1 MKSFYTKVSALL
13 LVLSIGLSA
22 SYGQKVERIQ
32 TKIQDISISQVKGN
46 TTPDISALEYRLV
59 KMDVDA
65 IKNGLKNVSYESM
78 KKSGTVAQLEVPYP
92 DGTIHTYE
100 VVRNTTM
107 HPELAARYPE
117 IASFNAKGISHP
129 EEYGKLDIT
138 PKGFHAMIF
147 SPKQSTF
154 FIDPFN
160 ASTTEDYIVY
170 FKKNFET
177 DRDFDCGVNF
187 NSEDEVSQSSSAMP
201 FGSCELRTY
210 RLALACTGEY
220 ANFHGSN
227 TTNNDKS
234 FALAAQVT
242 TMNRV
247 NGIYE
252 QTLAITMEIIPNND
266 LLIFLNPST
275 DPYTNNNGST
285 MLGQNQTTCDNNIG
299 SANYDIGHVFSTGGG
314 GIASLQS
321 VCSSTRK
328 AQGVTGSPTP
338 RNDPFDVDYVSHE
351 IGHQFG
357 GNHTQSNSCQRNIST
372 SMEPGSASTIM
383 GYAGIC
389 SPNVQSRSDD
399 HFHGVSIQEIG
410 SFITSGGHNC
420 PIKTTLVNVPPTIIS
435 TSPNNVI
442 VPANTPFALTATATD
457 VDGDALTYLWE
468 QMDPQ
473 RSSSSYP
480 MPPLST
486 SEGGP
491 MFRSFSPS
499 ENPTRYFPSLQ
510 TLRQTGG
517 SGTWE
522 VLPSISRDLK
532 FRLIVKDNHSVGS
545 CNDHRDITVKV
556 NDAAGPFVV
565 IYPSDFGITWY
576 RTTTETVIWDVAG
589 TNVSPINC
597 STVNIYLST
606 DNGLTF
612 PETLATNVPNTGS
625 YALTVPSLPDLP
637 TNRARIM
644 VMCSDGRFFNVSKNS
659 FTISQNTMSVSE
671 LKNSSFKV
679 FPNPSKGNLNIMLSD
694 LRATEISVVDVTGRV
709 VLTDSMNEQM
719 KTLDISNFTTG
730 IYFIHLRNSEE
741 SRVIK
746 IVKE

>member
-1 MKSFYTKVSALL
+1 MKSFYTKVSALI
-13 LVLSIGLSA
+13 LVLSIGLSV
-22 SYGQKVERIQ
+22 SYSQKIERIQ
-32 TKIQDISISQVKGN
+32 SKIQDISISQVNGN
-46 TTPDISALEYRLV
+46 TTPDISAVEYRLV

-65 IKNGLKNVSYESM
+65 IKNGLKNVSYDNM
-78 KKSGTVAQLEVPYP
+78 KKSGTIAQLEVPYP
-92 DGTIHTYE
+92 DGTTHTYE

-107 HPELAARYPE
+107 HPELAAKYPE
-117 IASFNAKGISHP
+117 VASFNAKGISHP
-129 EEYGKLDIT
+129 EEYGKLDVT

-160 ASTTEDYIVY
+160 TSTTEDYIVY
-170 FKKNFET
+170 FKNNFET
-177 DRDFDCGVNF
+177 ERDFNCGVNF
-187 NSEDEVSQSSSAMP
+187 NSEEEVSQNASAMP

-234 FALAAQVT
+234 FALAAMVT

-266 LLIFLNPST
+266 LVIFLNAST
-275 DPYTNNNGST
+275 DPYSNNNGST
-285 MLGQNQTTCDNNIG
+285 MLGQNQTTCDNTIG

-321 VCSSTRK
+321 VCSNTRK

-338 RNDPFDVDYVSHE
+338 KNDPFDVDYVAHE

-357 GNHTQSNSCQRNIST
+357 GNHTQSNSCQRNIAT

-399 HFHGVSIQEIG
+399 HFHSVSIQEIG
-410 SFITSGGHNC
+410 AFITSGGHNC
-420 PIKTTLVNVPPTIIS
+420 PVKTALVNTPPSISS
-435 TSPNNVI
+435 TSPNNVV

-457 VDGDALTYLWE
+457 ADGDALTYLWE

-473 RSSSSYP
+473 RSASSYP
-480 MPPLST
+480 MPPSSA

-491 MFRSFSPS
+491 MFRSYSPS
-499 ENPTRYFPSLQ
+499 ENPTRYFPSLS

-517 SGTWE
+517 STTWE
-522 VLPSISRDLK
+522 VLPSITRDLK
-532 FRLIVKDNHSVGS
+532 FRLVVKDNHSVGS
-545 CNDHRDITVKV
+545 CNDHKDITVKV
-556 NDAAGPFVV
+556 NDAAGPFTV

-589 TNVSPINC
+589 TSATPINC
-597 STVNIYLST
+597 STVDIYLST
-606 DNGLTF
+606 DNGLSY
-612 PETLATNVPNTGS
+612 PEVLATNVPNNGQ
-625 YALTVPSLPDLP
+625 ANIIVPSLPDLP
-637 TNRARIM
+637 TNKARVM
-644 VMCSDGRFFNVSKNS
+644 VICSDGRFFNISKNS

-671 LKNSSFKV
+671 LENSSFKV

-694 LRATEISVVDVTGRV
+694 VRPTEVSILDVTGRV
-709 VLTDSMNEQM
+709 VLADSMNEQM
-719 KTLDISNFTTG
+719 KSVDISNFNTG
-730 IYFIHLRNSEE
+730 IYFIHLINSKE